1 VHIGGYQ
8 DIWWYAFGI
17 SWRNNDFFLIY
28 DYFLLIWTLD
38 INNSAEI
45 RLVSDSPCNDT
56 TVSEVRTTSIE
67 KWKNYHEVNDYG
79 GPRGEFCYVPIWY
92 FSNKIFSKPY
102 SNFLRGWTKFSS
114 PLIHH
119 NCLYIWLHNNSFHFH
134 YNWMK
139 LTAYVDYG
147 LGNWLKGVMKPYNNF
162 LRGWTKFCPPSYIS

>member
-1 VHIGGYQ
+1 MRIGGYQ

-79 GPRGEFCYVPIWY
+79 GPRGKFCYVPIWF
-92 FSNKIFSKPY
+92 FSNKIFSKP
-102 SNFLRGWTKFSS
+102 SNMHSLGYHSFYAKTIDLIWSS
-114 PLIHH
+114 S
-119 NCLYIWLHNNSFHFH
+119 LYLCIFEGFEIF
-134 YNWMK
+134 K
-139 LTAYVDYG
+139 L
-147 LGNWLKGVMKPYNNF
+147 F
-162 LRGWTKFCPPSYIS
+162 